1 MGPLT
6 RAVQGRDWGAAAALV
21 SARFGVAVDAGWV
34 GAEVEAVR
42 RPERTWWDGS
52 WFSWFK
58 NRLAAAGL
66 LPCGRDDRAA
76 VWLGVPL
83 HVFFVSLEETPEML
97 VRLRNEPVAAG
108 PGPASPGIG
117 RRGTVG
123 PIDRV
128 AARVASVK

>member
-21 SARFGVAVDAGWV
+21 SARFGVAVDAEWV
-34 GAEVEAVR
+34 RGVVSLSLVER
-42 RPERTWWDGS
+42 SWWDGS

-58 NRLAAAGL
+58 NRLAAGGL

-83 HVFFVSLEETPEML
+83 HVFFVALEETPEML

-108 PGPASPGIG
+108 PGPATPGIG